1 MKQQQAVYQMW
12 RLGACARKKN
22 KNKKN
27 NCAALGTA
35 HCPLPAPPPYPKQL
49 IHKKPILPGGYWG
62 PFWRPLVSGKPA
74 LARLPLK
81 EEYIHEMTRER

>member
-49 IHKKPILPGGYWG
+49 IHKKPVLPGGYWG
-62 PFWRPLVSGKPA
+62 PFWRPLVSGQ
-74 LARLPLK
+74 
-81 EEYIHEMTRER
+81 REAGSLDFL